1 MELILSLAVGIF
13 LLCMLYRLA
22 SMHGTTTHQQKR
34 NTKRQF
40 LLRQEMSPEEYD
52 RDLAQVKMRLSQK
65 MDRMQSQSGSMRI
78 KYGPRGGRFTTAKDK
93 YGRPY
98 RRYF

>member
-22 SMHGTTTHQQKR
+22 NMQSAPIHQQKKGS
-34 NTKRQF
+34 KRKF
-40 LLRQEMSPEEYD
+40 LLRQEMSAEEYE
-52 RDLAQVKMRLSQK
+52 RDLAQVKKRVQQK
-65 MDRMQSQSGSMRI
+65 MDRLQSQDVAMRI
-78 KYGPRGGRFTTAKDK
+78 KYGPRGGRFTMARDK
-93 YGRPY
+93 NGRPY